1 MTHITRIVTPTRYV
15 ARRGEIGEFF
25 ATHRVGD
32 IESVEIA
39 YRAPFGSAPFIEM
52 VIMGY

>member
-15 ARRGEIGEFF
+15 ARRGEIADFF

-32 IESVEIA
+32 IESVTVR
-39 YRAPFGSAPFIEM
+39 YVAPFIGAPYIEM

>member
-1 MTHITRIVTPTRYV
+1 MTHITRIVTPTRTV
-15 ARRGEIGEFF
+15 AGRGEIAAFF

-32 IESVEIA
+32 IQSVDVR
-39 YRAPFGSAPFIEM
+39 YRAPFGCAPFIEM